1 MKDSSKGLTSFLILN
16 LIKLFFLKVGM
27 SNFGFL
33 GCNPKPT
40 ITKVISHFMA
50 KWAQDDPPKRK
61 ITTLKFVWK
70 INQIK
75 RQNLIFF
82 ESDRK

>member
-1 MKDSSKGLTSFLILN
+1 
-16 LIKLFFLKVGM
+16 M

-50 KWAQDDPPKRK
+50 KWAQDDPP
-61 ITTLKFVWK
+61 LKENKDLQICLKNWL
-70 INQIK
+70 NQEEK
-75 RQNLIFF
+75 FDFF
-82 ESDRK
+82 ESERKRNYINLLKKRIEKICSLK

>member
-1 MKDSSKGLTSFLILN
+1 MRLKDSKPNQI
-16 LIKLFFLKVGM
+16 IFFKVGM

-50 KWAQDDPPKRK
+50 KWAQDDPP
-61 ITTLKFVWK
+61 LKENK
-70 INQIK
+70 D
-75 RQNLIFF
+75 L
-82 ESDRK
+82 